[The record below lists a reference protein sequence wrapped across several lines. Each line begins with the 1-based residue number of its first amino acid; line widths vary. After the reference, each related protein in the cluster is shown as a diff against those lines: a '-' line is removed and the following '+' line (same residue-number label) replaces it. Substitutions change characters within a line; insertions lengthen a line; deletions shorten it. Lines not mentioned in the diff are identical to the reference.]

1 MVKVLQVLLMKIR
14 DDFRIVLAILLFAAV
29 CAVGIAAAEEA
40 EFEAEFLPEL
50 VASENIQWIRENI
63 QRLQEK
69 AEQGGAKEQTVLGG
83 AYENGWGVPQD
94 DAEAAKWFRRAAE
107 QGHANAKKALKL
119 LQKGADGKK

>member
-1 MVKVLQVLLMKIR
+1 MKIR
-14 DDFRIVLAILLFAAV
+14 DDFRIVLAILLLAAV
-29 CAVGIAAAEEA
+29 CAVGIAAAE
-40 EFEAEFLPEL
+40 EAEFLPEL

-94 DAEAAKWFRRAAE
+94 DAELVKWTRSTPA
-107 QGHANAKKALKL
+107 
-119 LQKGADGKK
+119 